1 MFLYRSQR
9 RVIAMKKILIMV
21 ISLTLLFVISSC
33 DSKEPLVLYTTELTN
48 ELVSSTN
55 IYVDTLSDTGF
66 GYKYCYNTESI
77 SGDVG
82 IASEN
87 GSILLNPAYV
97 SVHAVSKDR
106 FIARKFVEQS
116 AHSALVNENGK
127 EIIAFFRGEIRRINN
142 ISNGADPILSVEPF
156 GEKKYF
162 TDLNGQKVI
171 DYEFKG
177 TGFTENGL
185 IYGYTDTEYY
195 MFDDYGNLLCSVEE
209 GKTEELYSISNDYT
223 MLIKHCG
230 RSFKFGVKNSEGTE
244 IIPCEYNEIHLVS
257 NDRFVARIGE
267 AQSIEPDNIVRIFD
281 KKGKQLSKDGEF
293 NSITFNESGYGVACK
308 LEMGVVEPEMKYWLI
323 DEDGKK
329 VSDEYDSIHIKENNE
344 FFGVKNNTETK
355 IQISK

>member
-1 MFLYRSQR
+1 
-9 RVIAMKKILIMV
+9 MKKILAV
-21 ISLTLLFVISSC
+21 FALLTLLFVVSGC
-33 DSKEPLVLYTTELTN
+33 DSKESTGMFTTESIN

-55 IYVDTLSDTGF
+55 IYIDTLSDAGF
-66 GYKYCYNTESI
+66 GYKYCYATESM

-82 IASEN
+82 IVSEN

-97 SVHAVSKDR
+97 SVHAISKDR

-116 AHSALVNENGK
+116 AYSALVNENGK
-127 EIIAFFRGEIRRINN
+127 EIIEFFRGEIRRINN
-142 ISNGADPILSVEPF
+142 ISDGAEPILSVEPF
-156 GEKKYF
+156 GEKAYF
-162 TDLNGQKVI
+162 TDLNGQKVV
-171 DYEFKG
+171 DYEFDG

-185 IYGYTDTEYY
+185 IYGYTDTEYF

-209 GKTEELYSISNDYT
+209 GKTKELYSIGDNYT

-230 RSFKFGVKNSEGTE
+230 RSFKFGVKSVDGKE

-267 AQSIEPDNIVRIFD
+267 VQSIEPDNIVRIFD

-308 LEMGVVEPEMKYWLI
+308 VEMGVIEPEIKYWLI
-323 DEDGKK
+323 NYDGKK
-329 VSDEYDSIHIKENNE
+329 VSDEFDTIRINENNE
-344 FFGVKNNTETK
+344 FYGKTGDSEIK
-355 IQISK
+355 ITVIE